1 MGQNSDDKLDNLQV
15 ALRALEV
22 MFAAKL
28 PAKLQEIEEA
38 LKQFIQDSS
47 DHEALKLLHRLLHT
61 MAGSAGTF
69 GFPEMGLQARALE
82 ARLKPLLSDVV
93 LTKTEL
99 SQFSNDVRNY
109 LSVSLMSVTNKT
121 ISPDVEPLESEPLN
135 LISTKLIYLVD
146 DDPVSNRDITHQ
158 LEHFS
163 YEVVVISE
171 LAKLAQAL
179 AERVPDVLVVELGSP
194 EARFAGAQEITRM
207 KQSGQLKSP
216 AIFISNSSGFESRL
230 RVVRAGGDGFFT
242 KPIDIVGL
250 SERVD
255 ALIARSQPKGYR
267 ILVIDDDVDA
277 SKYYGAVLRDAGMS
291 AHVLNSPEELLNV
304 MSNFRPELILMDV
317 YMPLCNGVELS
328 KMIRQDNSYLDVPI
342 VFLSSEDDLEK
353 QLEAVEAGADDF
365 LTKPIVPKFLIS
377 ALSSRAERY
386 RSLRALIMR
395 DGLTGLYNHTAIKEE
410 LTAEISIADRGNSP
424 LTLAMIDLDNF
435 KMVNDTY
442 GHPVG
447 DQVLRSLSLLL
458 KQRLRRSDVIG
469 RYGGE
474 EFVVIFPG
482 TTAAIASKVLDQVRQ
497 AFFKIQQFSEQG
509 EFAVSFSAGIAEL
522 TSTQDADELFDS
534 ADDALYAAKHS
545 GKNCIILSSR

>member
-93 LTKTEL
+93 LTETEL

-121 ISPDVEPLESEPLN
+121 ISPDVEPRESEPLN

-146 DDPVSNRDITHQ
+146 DDPVSNRDITYQ

-410 LTAEISIADRGNSP
+410 LTAEISIAGRGNSP

>member
-1 MGQNSDDKLDNLQV
+1 MDENSDDKPDSLQV

-22 MFAAKL
+22 MFTAKL
-28 PAKLQEIEEA
+28 PSKLLEIEEA
-38 LKQFIQDSS
+38 LNRFIQNTRDE
-47 DHEALKLLHRLLHT
+47 EALTLLYRLLHT

-69 GFPEMGLQARALE
+69 GFAEMGLQARAFE
-82 ARLKPLLSDVV
+82 ARLKPLLAGGVWNDI
-93 LTKTEL
+93 EL
-99 SQFSNDVRNY
+99 SLFSNDVRSY
-109 LSVSLMSVTNKT
+109 LSASLISATSVSITQQVDSNNSK
-121 ISPDVEPLESEPLN
+121 PAD

-146 DDPVSNRDITHQ
+146 DDPVANREITQQ
-158 LEHFS
+158 LEHFA

-171 LAKLAQAL
+171 LQKLADAL
-179 AERVPDVLVVELGSP
+179 VARVPDVVVIDLGSP
-194 EARFAGAQEITRM
+194 EVRFAGAVEITRM

-216 AIFISNSSGFESRL
+216 VIFISNSSGFESRL
-230 RVVRAGGDGFFT
+230 RVVRAGGDGYFT

-267 ILVIDDDVDA
+267 ILIVDDDIDT
-277 SKYYGAVLRDAGMS
+277 SKYYGTVLRDAGMS
-291 AHVLNSPEELLNV
+291 AHVLNAPEEILNA
-304 MSNFRPELILMDV
+304 MANFRPELILMDV

-328 KMIRQDNSYLDVPI
+328 KMIRLDNSYLDVPI
-342 VFLSSEDDLEK
+342 VFLSSENDLEK

-410 LTAEISIADRGNSP
+410 LTAEISIAGRNNSP
-424 LTLAMIDLDNF
+424 LALAMIDLDNF
-435 KMVNDTY
+435 KRVNDTY

-447 DQVLRSLSLLL
+447 DQVLRTLSLLL

-482 TTAAIASKVLDQVRQ
+482 TTANVARKVLDQVRQ

-509 EFAVSFSAGIAEL
+509 EFSVSFSAGIAEL
-522 TSTQDADELFDS
+522 TQTQDTDELFDS
-534 ADDALYAAKHS
+534 ADAALYSAKHS
-545 GKNCIILSSR
+545 GKNCIVLSGS